1 MNMTKI
7 GIVSQ
12 FDPHTDKKAHS
23 GILYKI
29 NEAIEKAGIE
39 TVWIKNPLPWE
50 YKIICKIFGLLNRLG
65 INHGVYLD
73 RTIIGAKMLARTIDY
88 EAAKDVDYVMAIH
101 YFHVPAFGKI
111 NKPIIYHSDA
121 TFELANNYYLHNV
134 PQWNVHQAEHIEK
147 LALIHS
153 RWHLSSSE
161 WRENSVVCHYGIDSK
176 QCAVLEYGSCID
188 TEGIRRTP
196 LNDGTLHLLFMGVD
210 WVRKGGEIAVETT
223 RLLNERGIPTVLTVM
238 GLKTEPDS
246 CKNKTYINFVGF
258 LNKNNSDEY
267 EKMKTIFRT
276 TDILLLPTK
285 AECSAVVFCE
295 AADYGTAVVT
305 YDTGGVVSYV
315 KNGLNGS
322 RLPEGS
328 PASKFA
334 DEIERIWKTD
344 GELDR
349 LSSGARKMSQEKLN
363 WNNWTQWFKENII

>member
-12 FDPHTDKKAHS
+12 FDPHTDKRAHS

-29 NEAIEKAGIE
+29 NEAIEKVGIE

-101 YFHVPAFGKI
+101 YFHVPAFGRI
-111 NKPIIYHSDA
+111 GKPIIYHSDA
-121 TFELANNYYLHNV
+121 TFELANNYYLHNM
-134 PQWNVHQAEHIEK
+134 PRWNVRQAEKIEK
-147 LALIHS
+147 MALAHS
-153 RWHLSSSE
+153 TWHLSSSE
-161 WRENSVVCHYGIDSK
+161 WRENSVVNHYGINRK

-196 LNDGTLHLLFMGVD
+196 LNDGILHLLFMGVD
-210 WVRKGGEIAVETT
+210 WERKGGEIAVETT
-223 RLLNERGIPTVLTVM
+223 RLLNERGIKTVLTVM
-238 GLKTEPDS
+238 GLKVEPDS
-246 CKNKTYINFVGF
+246 CKNREYINLVGF
-258 LNKNNSDEY
+258 LNKNTPAEY
-267 EKMKTIFRT
+267 ERMKTIFRT

-328 PASKFA
+328 PASAFA
-334 DEIERIWKTD
+334 DEIERIWKSE

-349 LSSGARKMSQEKLN
+349 LSEGARKMSVEKLN
-363 WNNWTQWFKENII
+363 WNNWTKWFKENVI

>member
-1 MNMTKI
+1 MKKI
-7 GIVSQ
+7 GIVSA
-12 FDPHTDKKAHS
+12 FDPHSDRKAHS

-29 NEAIEKAGIE
+29 NEAIENAGFE
-39 TVWIKNPLPWE
+39 TVWIKNPFPLQ
-50 YKIICKIFGLLNRLG
+50 YKWICRLITLLNRFG
-65 INHGVYLD
+65 IAKGVYFD
-73 RTIIGAKMLARTIDY
+73 RTFLGAKLLASTIDY
-88 EAAKDVDYVMAIH
+88 TKIDSCDYIMVVH

-121 TFELANNYYLHNV
+121 TFELANNYYLHNM
-134 PQWNVHQAEHIEK
+134 PRWNVRQAEQIEK
-147 LALIHS
+147 MALDHS
-153 RWHLSSSE
+153 TWHLSSSE
-161 WRENSVVCHYGIDSK
+161 WRENSVVNHYGINRK

-196 LNDGTLHLLFMGVD
+196 LNDGILHLLFMGVD
-210 WVRKGGEIAVETT
+210 WERKGGEIAVETT
-223 RLLNERGIPTVLTVM
+223 RLLNERGIKTVLTVM
-238 GLKTEPDS
+238 GLKVEPDS
-246 CKNKTYINFVGF
+246 CKNREYINFVGF
-258 LNKNNSDEY
+258 LNKNTPAEY
-267 EKMKTIFRT
+267 ERMKQIFCT

-328 PASKFA
+328 PASAFA

-349 LSSGARKMSQEKLN
+349 LSSGARKMAQERLN
-363 WNNWTQWFKENII
+363 WNNWTKWFKENVI